1 MDISK
6 QKSWSVVVTWG
17 GEGMARREGT
27 VTIFVLIGLAL
38 LVLVAVGPVVA
49 PLPIPMRTQGRA
61 FDPLGRPLPSG
72 TPIRTFVDGVNY
84 SNGPVVQ
91 DAIGS
96 FVVLTYGNSKTNP
109 NVSDTPTI
117 QEGANLGDS
126 IIYAAGDFTTTTGV
140 FQESFP
146 WSPGNITTHDLHL
159 GSVFST
165 PLPLKVKGI
174 VTQPARGG
182 NQYVFVCNPTGRS
195 ASLADYYLERDRPGT
210 YHGGSIDLSGVL
222 AAGSSVRFNLT
233 SPSWLIPTG
242 DALKLVYR
250 NPGGGSSTAGG
261 RDLVVDR
268 VEFNATR
275 NGTLYWEPG
284 NTIMGDAPAPEPG
297 RILQRDASCADTN
310 DPRDFTLAT
319 EPGLP
324 AGQPPEVSITIPAPG
339 QRIPAGSSVTFSWTM
354 SDNVFLSDYL
364 HAWANV
370 TIGTQVIRLVSDGI
384 GVRSVTWTTPNMAA
398 TDVGLRID
406 VMDPFGAH
414 GSATRTFSL
423 TPQSPVALIVAA
435 LIAVVLLAFL
445 VFAFLRSRKRKQG
458 PPSTP
463 PAQPTPPASPPPIGA
478 PVFTQ
483 AKKVCP
489 RCHTAVKAEDQT
501 CFFCG
506 YKFPDQN
513 APPP

>member
-6 QKSWSVVVTWG
+6 QKSWRVVVTRG
-17 GEGMARREGT
+17 GEGMERRAGT
-27 VTIFVLIGLAL
+27 VACFVLVGLAL
-38 LVLVAVGPVVA
+38 LFLVAVGPAVA
-49 PLPIPMRTQGRA
+49 PPPIPMRTQGRA
-61 FDPLGRPLPSG
+61 FDSLMRPLPSG
-72 TPIRTFVDGVNY
+72 TPIRTFVDGVDY
-84 SNGPVVQ
+84 SNRSQVQ

-96 FVVLTYGNSKTNP
+96 FAVLTSGNSKTNA

-126 IIYAAGDFTTTTGV
+126 VIYAAGDFTTITDV

-146 WSPGNITTHDLHL
+146 WSPGNITTHDLHS

-165 PLPLKVKGI
+165 PLPLKVQGI

-182 NQYVFVCNPTGRS
+182 NQYVFVCNPTGGS
-195 ASLADYYLERDRPGT
+195 ASLADYYLERDRAGT

-222 AAGSSVRFNLT
+222 AAGLSVRVNLT
-233 SPSWLIPTG
+233 SSSWLTPTG

-250 NPGGGSSTAGG
+250 NPGGGGATAGG

-275 NGTLYWEPG
+275 NGTLSWEPG
-284 NTIMGDAPAPEPG
+284 NTIMGDAPAPAPG
-297 RILQRDASCADTN
+297 LILQRDASCTDTN
-310 DPRDFTLAT
+310 DPRDFILAT

-324 AGQPPEVSITIPAPG
+324 AGQPLTVSITVPASGQQIPA
-339 QRIPAGSSVTFSWTM
+339 ASSVTFAWTM
-354 SDNVFLSDYL
+354 SDSVFRSDYL
-364 HAWANV
+364 HVWANV
-370 TIGTQVIRLVSDGI
+370 TIGTQVVHLVSDGV
-384 GVRSVTWTTPNMAA
+384 GVTSALWTTPSMAA
-398 TDVGLRID
+398 TEVVFRVDVE
-406 VMDPFGAH
+406 DPFGAH
-414 GSATRTFSL
+414 GSATQTFSL
-423 TPQSPVALIVAA
+423 TPQSPVAVVVAA

-445 VFAFLRSRKRKQG
+445 IFAFVRSRKRKQT

-463 PAQPTPPASPPPIGA
+463 PAQPTPPASVPPIEA
-478 PVFTQ
+478 AAFTP

-506 YKFPDQN
+506 YKFPEQN

>member
-1 MDISK
+1 M
-6 QKSWSVVVTWG
+6 
-17 GEGMARREGT
+17 ERRAGT
-27 VTIFVLIGLAL
+27 VAGLVLIGLAL
-38 LVLVAVGPVVA
+38 LILVAVGPAVA
-49 PLPIPMRTQGRA
+49 PPPIPMRTQGRA
-61 FDPLGRPLPSG
+61 WDPFGRPLPSG
-72 TPIRTFVDGVNY
+72 TPIRTFVDGVDY
-84 SNGPVVQ
+84 SNRSQVQ
-91 DAIGS
+91 DAIGT
-96 FVVLTYGNSKTNP
+96 FAVLTSGNSRTNA

-126 IIYAAGDFTTTTGV
+126 IIYAAGDFTTITGV

-146 WSPGNITTHDLHL
+146 WSPGNITTHDLHV
-159 GSVFST
+159 GSLFST
-165 PLPLKVKGI
+165 PLPLKVQGI

-182 NQYVFVCNPTGRS
+182 NQYVFVCNPTGGS

-210 YHGGSIDLSGVL
+210 YHGGSIDLSGAL
-222 AAGSSVRFNLT
+222 AAGSSVRVNLT
-233 SPSWLIPTG
+233 SPSWLTPTG

-250 NPGGGSSTAGG
+250 NPGGGAATAGG

-284 NTIMGDAPAPEPG
+284 NTIMGDAPAPAPG
-297 RILQRDASCADTN
+297 RILQRDARCTDTN
-310 DPRDFTLAT
+310 DPRDFALAT

-324 AGQPPEVSITIPAPG
+324 AGQPPTVSITVPG
-339 QRIPAGSSVTFSWTM
+339 SGQQISAASPVTFSWTM
-354 SDNVFLSDYL
+354 SDNVFQTGYL
-364 HAWANV
+364 HVWANV

-384 GVRSVTWTTPNMAA
+384 GVTSATWTTPNMAA
-398 TDVGLRID
+398 ADVSFRVD
-406 VMDPFGAH
+406 VEDPFGAH
-414 GSATRTFSL
+414 GTATQTFSV
-423 TPQSPVALIVAA
+423 TPQSPVAVVVAA
-435 LIAVVLLAFL
+435 LIAVVLVSFL
-445 VFAFLRSRKRKQG
+445 IFAFLRSRKRKQV

-463 PAQPTPPASPPPIGA
+463 PTQPTPPASSPPIEAAAFA
-478 PVFTQ
+478 P

-506 YKFPDQN
+506 YKFPEQN